1 MNFDLAE
8 EHTEIT
14 DLAERIL
21 DDHIDLEVL
30 REIEASQ
37 EGFDKELWGN
47 FVS

>member
-21 DDHIDLEVL
+21 DEHIDLEGL
-30 REIEASQ
+30 
-37 EGFDKELWGN
+37 
-47 FVS
+47 